1 MKSKKKKPFS
11 EYRHLKRKIIFGIL
25 LLLAGSF
32 AVTALV
38 YFLVLR
44 GRVNVWA
51 VNILVTIFKGDYPR
65 AENVYFEISR
75 HKAVIMAGAS
85 LLIFV
90 VSLPFFVSR
99 VTGYFKAINDG
110 IDALNSPEDEIRLP
124 QDLAV
129 VERTLHS
136 VRAKMIGQT
145 AETKL
150 LEQRKNDLI
159 VYLAHDLK
167 TPLASVTGYISLLLD
182 GEDIPE
188 ELRLKYLHI
197 VQEKA
202 GRLEELIDEFFEI
215 ARYNLSDIKIHYGNI
230 NLTRLLEQLVFEFK
244 PMLAEKNL
252 SCRLSAG
259 EDLRMECD
267 ADKIQRVFDNLL
279 RNAVLYSYPDTEI
292 FVCARELEND
302 FEITFQNSGDTIPAD
317 KLERIFEQFYRLD
330 SARSAKGGAGLGLAI
345 AKKIVELHGGN
356 ITAQSENETTVF
368 TVVLPKKPPVLPSDT
383 DKV

>member
-1 MKSKKKKPFS
+1 MKNKNKKPFS
-11 EYRHLKRKIIFGIL
+11 EYRHLKWKITFGIL
-25 LLLAGSF
+25 LLLAGSY
-32 AVTALV
+32 AVSALV
-38 YFLVLR
+38 YFFVLR
-44 GRVNVWA
+44 GRANVWA
-51 VNILVTIFKGDYPR
+51 MNILVAVLGGDYIR
-65 AENVYFEISR
+65 AENVYLAISR
-75 HKAVIMAGAS
+75 YKGVIMAGAP
-85 LLIFV
+85 LAIFA
-90 VSLPFFVSR
+90 VSLSFFASR
-99 VTGYFKAINDG
+99 ITGYFKAVNNG

-124 QDLAV
+124 QDLAEI
-129 VERTLHS
+129 ERTLHS

-215 ARYNLSDIKIHYGNI
+215 ARYNLSDIKIHCGNI

-244 PMLAEKNL
+244 PMFAEKNL

-259 EDLRMECD
+259 EDLRIECD

-279 RNAVLYSYPDTEI
+279 RNAVLYSFPDTEI
-292 FVCARELEND
+292 TVCAKELEND
-302 FEITFQNSGDTIPAD
+302 FEITFQNAGDTIPAD

-345 AKKIVELHGGN
+345 AKKIAELHGGS

-368 TVVLPKKPPVLPSDT
+368 TVVLPKNQSDPNE
-383 DKV
+383 V

>member
-1 MKSKKKKPFS
+1 MKSKNKKPAAD
-11 EYRHLKRKIIFGIL
+11 YRHLKRKITLGIL
-25 LLLAGSF
+25 LLLLGSF
-32 AVTALV
+32 ALTALV

-44 GRVNVWA
+44 GRANVWA
-51 VNILVTIFKGDYPR
+51 VNILVTFFNGDYHR
-65 AENVYFEISR
+65 AESFYFEISQY
-75 HKAVIMAGAS
+75 KVLIMTGAS

-99 VTGYFKAINDG
+99 ITGYFKAINDG

-124 QDLAV
+124 QDLAA

-136 VRAKMIGQT
+136 VHAKMIGQT

-197 VQEKA
+197 VREKA
-202 GRLEELIDEFFEI
+202 DRLEELIDEFFEI
-215 ARYNLSDIKIHYGNI
+215 ARYNLSDIKIRCGSI

-259 EDLRMECD
+259 EDLRIECD

-279 RNAVLYSYPDTEI
+279 RNAVLYSFPDTEI

-317 KLERIFEQFYRLD
+317 KLERVFEQFYRLD

-345 AKKIVELHGGN
+345 AKRIVELHGGS

-368 TVVLPKKPPVLPSDT
+368 TVLLPKNQSDANE
-383 DKV
+383 V